1 MRNILLFSF
10 FSLAFLIACEDESS
24 SYDVREDALINY
36 KADINGDW
44 TLFSIER
51 NGTSLAGHFDAALNL
66 TISDGAFSLSSTTM
80 PFPTLTTMVGDFS
93 SGSWSFNDVY
103 KPTGIQF
110 TNGTDVVPVALS
122 FPLYGMNNTSLG
134 LEFSLGCGETTYKY
148 HFKK

>member
-1 MRNILLFSF
+1 
-10 FSLAFLIACEDESS
+10 
-24 SYDVREDALINY
+24 
-36 KADINGDW
+36 
-44 TLFSIER
+44 LFSIER

-66 TISDGAFSLSSTTM
+66 TISDGTFSLSSTTM

-93 SGSWSFNDVY
+93 SGSWSFNDDY

>member
-44 TLFSIER
+44 SLFSIER

-66 TISDGAFSLSSTTM
+66 TISDGTFSLSSTTM

-93 SGSWSFNDVY
+93 SGSWSFNDDY
-103 KPTGIQF
+103 KPTDIQF

-122 FPLYGMNNTSLG
+122 FPLYGMNNTSL
-134 LEFSLGCGETTYKY
+134 
-148 HFKK
+148 

>member
-44 TLFSIER
+44 SLFSIER

-66 TISDGAFSLSSTTM
+66 LN
-80 PFPTLTTMVGDFS
+80 LKQV
-93 SGSWSFNDVY
+93 
-103 KPTGIQF
+103 Q
-110 TNGTDVVPVALS
+110 
-122 FPLYGMNNTSLG
+122 
-134 LEFSLGCGETTYKY
+134 C
-148 HFKK
+148 